1 MRMSGSKMAS
11 VTNGHWSGA
20 IPEVITGVATDTR
33 DFESDQAFLALRGP
47 SFDGHT
53 FAATVADQAQALI
66 GDHQGVS
73 LWSSLDS
80 SILDVEDTLR
90 ALGDIAHAWRMCL
103 SDTTVIAISGSYG
116 KTSLRSML
124 ETGFTAIGFKV
135 AATRANLNNLIG
147 VPQTLLRV
155 PDDADIAV
163 VECGISECGEMAR
176 LAAMVRPDIAV
187 LTGITAA
194 HSEGLG
200 GLSGVVREKALLLE
214 SLRNGGWCALG
225 KDVAALMRANHIAV
239 PGQIIAVD
247 DAQDDEIVDWR
258 LNGCELT
265 LAYKGL
271 QHSVTLDLPAR
282 HWAENYAFAASIMLR
297 FLHDREYPH
306 TLAEVADALAGWQPV
321 ASRMQRCE
329 GKNGAVV
336 LDDSYNA
343 NPVSMQAAID
353 TLRALPGNRIAI
365 LGDMSELGDASE
377 YLHAELDIGG
387 LNSLYLIGMQMRVLA
402 EKHAEARWFASTDEA
417 LVSLADTMFVAG
429 DTVLVKASRSMALDA
444 VVELLCSGEGVHAL

>member
-33 DFESDQAFLALRGP
+33 DFESGQAFLALRGP

-73 LWSSLDS
+73 LWSGLDN
-80 SILDVEDTLR
+80 SILEVEDTLR

-124 ETGFTAIGFKV
+124 ETGFAAMGFKV

-163 VECGISECGEMAR
+163 VECGISECGEMVR

-187 LTGITAA
+187 LTGMTAA

-214 SLRNGGWCALG
+214 SLHDGGWCALG

-297 FLHDREYPH
+297 FLHDRECTH

-321 ASRMQRCE
+321 AGRMQRCE

-365 LGDMSELGDASE
+365 LGDMAELGDASE

-387 LNSLYLIGMQMRVLA
+387 LNSIYLIGMQMQALA